1 MINLFV
7 SDDEIYI
14 FYYVSHLIIVPILYV
29 YDVSV
34 SAVLS
39 LLGFNTPA

>member
-1 MINLFV
+1 MVKLYFAND
-7 SDDEIYI
+7 SEYI
-14 FYYVSHLIIVPILYV
+14 FYISHLIIVPILYV

>member
-1 MINLFV
+1 MTKLYN
-7 SDDEIYI
+7 I
-14 FYYVSHLIIVPILYV
+14 FFIFSHLTIVPILYV